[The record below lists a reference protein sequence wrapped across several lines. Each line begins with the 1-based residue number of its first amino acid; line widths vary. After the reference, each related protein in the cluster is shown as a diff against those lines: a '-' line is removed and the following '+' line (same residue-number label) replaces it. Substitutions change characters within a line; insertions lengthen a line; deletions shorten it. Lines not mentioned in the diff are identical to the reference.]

1 MKDANRDPY
10 DIKKFD
16 EVLGESRMMV
26 PDSTRRLAAAVEDLQ
41 AYLAENNSTFT
52 DNEWMGI
59 ATDILEKE
67 KELLSNEEGGIA
79 TNVDDLAEG
88 EAFWKGNKIPA
99 SMFWVLSEPWKFTDG
114 KELKE
119 VGVLFTIRSNFCVIV
134 EWPIIM
140 DLIGECHWY
149 NIHDTGQENWA

>member
-1 MKDANRDPY
+1 MQAMKDANRDPY

-67 KELLSNEEGGIA
+67 KELLSKEEGGIA

-88 EAFWKGNKIPA
+88 EAF
-99 SMFWVLSEPWKFTDG
+99 
-114 KELKE
+114 
-119 VGVLFTIRSNFCVIV
+119 
-134 EWPIIM
+134 
-140 DLIGECHWY
+140 
-149 NIHDTGQENWA
+149 

>member
-1 MKDANRDPY
+1 MQAMKDANRDPY

-26 PDSTRRLAAAVEDLQ
+26 PDSTRRLAAAVKDLQ

-88 EAFWKGNKIPA
+88 EAF
-99 SMFWVLSEPWKFTDG
+99 
-114 KELKE
+114 
-119 VGVLFTIRSNFCVIV
+119 
-134 EWPIIM
+134 
-140 DLIGECHWY
+140 
-149 NIHDTGQENWA
+149 